1 MARPA
6 DLQARSARGH
16 RPRGTGRM
24 DAALPARCGS
34 RRQLLGDVAV
44 AATIA
49 AVGQHQP
56 LDRVARRGVVLTR
69 RAGLPEAVIAGAADA
84 RHPAQA
90 LDRDL
95 ALRHRISFLGAL
107 PRSGCFCCFL
117 QQDISQVSVVCLRL
131 PGFSIGMRL
140 RKQQRTWLFVAV
152 PGCFREAAD
161 RKCMAAGDYQFDSEI
176 ASVIPI

>member
-1 MARPA
+1 
-6 DLQARSARGH
+6 
-16 RPRGTGRM
+16 M

-95 ALRHRISFLGAL
+95 ALRHRVSFLGAL
-107 PRSGCFCCFL
+107 PRSGCFAVFCGK
-117 QQDISQVSVVCLRL
+117 ISAKCRLSVSDSL
-131 PGFSIGMRL
+131 GFSVGMRL